1 MARRRFSMRA
11 TTHQGS
17 TASRTI
23 PARAPGLDVM
33 GGPDRGARFDVMGH
47 PNPAPGVDVM
57 GGPDRGVRLDVMGRS
72 NLAPG
77 VDVMGGPDHGVR
89 LDVMGHSDPRLLD
102 SHLGADGLG
111 AHQEVKALTALR
123 DPTPQQPRRAA

>member
-23 PARAPGLDVM
+23 PAQAPGLDVM
-33 GGPDRGARFDVMGH
+33 GGPDH
-47 PNPAPGVDVM
+47 S
-57 GGPDRGVRLDVMGRS
+57 VRLDVMGRP

-89 LDVMGHSDPRLLD
+89 LDVMGHRDPHLLD
-102 SHLGADGLG
+102 SHLGADELG
-111 AHQEVKALTALR
+111 AHQEVKTLTALR